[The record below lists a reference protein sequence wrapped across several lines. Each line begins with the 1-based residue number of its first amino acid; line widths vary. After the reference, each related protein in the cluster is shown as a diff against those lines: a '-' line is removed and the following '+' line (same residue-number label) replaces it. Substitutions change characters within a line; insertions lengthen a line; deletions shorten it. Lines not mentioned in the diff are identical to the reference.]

1 MKILV
6 IGGSGVIGSKT
17 VDYFIKLGYE
27 VEFTYFSHE
36 IPNRR
41 GYQLDI
47 TQKNHTVDSI
57 KKLDP
62 DIIIH
67 TTALTNVDLC
77 ETNHMLADSINVEG
91 TSNVIEGCKA
101 VGCKFVYLSTSAIFD
116 GTKNQYFEND
126 QASPISYY
134 GLTKYQGEQLARDST
149 LSYLIIRTDQPY
161 CWIEKWQ
168 HTNSV
173 IRVIET
179 LRSGKNLNEISDWYN
194 TPTYVPN
201 LVVAIEKLIEKKL
214 NGIFHLSGSDFINRY
229 DWSLKIASIFDLDQK
244 KIKAVN
250 SSTLNLPARRAN
262 VNLSN
267 SKLLDMTSM
276 KMMGIDE
283 GLEDMHKSESM

>member
-1 MKILV
+1 MKILI
-6 IGGSGVIGSKT
+6 IGGTGVIGFRLFN
-17 VDYFIKLGYE
+17 YFQNKGHNIEL
-27 VEFTYFSHE
+27 TYLKNQLQIEHSHH
-36 IPNRR
+36 
-41 GYQLDI
+41 LDI
-47 TQKNHTVDSI
+47 TQKNHTVDLI

-62 DIIIH
+62 DIVIH

-91 TSNVIEGCKA
+91 TSNVIEGCKTIR
-101 VGCKFVYLSTSAIFD
+101 CKLVYLSTSAIFN

-134 GLTKYQGEQLARDST
+134 GLTKYHGEQLVRDST
-149 LSYLIIRTDQPY
+149 LRHLIIRTDQPY

-179 LRSGKNLNEISDWYN
+179 LRSGNTLNEISDWYN

-201 LVVAIEKLIEKKL
+201 LIIAVEKLIEKEL
-214 NGIFHLSGSDFINRY
+214 TGTFHLSGSDFINRY
-229 DWSLKIASIFDLDQK
+229 DWSLRIASIFALDQK
-244 KIKAVN
+244 KIKPVN

-262 VNLSN
+262 VNLN
-267 SKLLDMTSM
+267 NKKLLDMTGM
-276 KMMGIDE
+276 RMMGIDE
-283 GLEDMHKSESM
+283 GLEDMHKSENK